1 MEATAMEAMAATV
14 AMEAMARGQLMPRLT
29 TVVAMEAMAMEAM
42 AATAAMEAM
51 ARGQLMP
58 RLTTVVAMEA
68 TAMEAMEAM
77 ARGQLMLRL
86 TMVVAME
93 ATDMGAMA
101 AMAAMDMATESNSSK
116 EQIPH
121 NLAPPNLI
129 PDSQS
134 VNPNLKLLYH
144 DLNPLEI
151 QFQLKSCN

>member
-1 MEATAMEAMAATV
+1 MEATVATAAT
-14 AMEAMARGQLMPRLT
+14 ARGLLMLRLT
-29 TVVAMEAMAMEAM
+29 TVVAMGATAMEAM
-42 AATAAMEAM
+42 GAVVAMEAM

-68 TAMEAMEAM
+68 TAMGATAMEAM
-77 ARGQLMLRL
+77 ARGQLMPRL
-86 TMVVAME
+86 TTVVAIE
-93 ATDMGAMA
+93 ATDMAMA
-101 AMAAMDMATESNSSK
+101 MERNSSK
-116 EQIPH
+116 KQIPH

-144 DLNPLEI
+144 ELNPLEI

>member
-1 MEATAMEAMAATV
+1 MVDTV
-14 AMEAMARGQLMPRLT
+14 WDTEVTERGQLRLT
-29 TVVAMEAMAMEAM
+29 TVVAMEATAMEAM

-68 TAMEAMEAM
+68 TAMAATAMKAM

-93 ATDMGAMA
+93 ATDMGPMA
-101 AMAAMDMATESNSSK
+101 AMVAMDMATESNSSK

-129 PDSQS
+129 PD
-134 VNPNLKLLYH
+134 
-144 DLNPLEI
+144 
-151 QFQLKSCN
+151 

>member
-1 MEATAMEAMAATV
+1 M
-14 AMEAMARGQLMPRLT
+14 G
-29 TVVAMEAMAMEAM
+29 
-42 AATAAMEAM
+42 M

-68 TAMEAMEAM
+68 TAMEAM

-93 ATDMGAMA
+93 ATDMGAMAAMADMAAMARGLLMLTMVVPMA

-134 VNPNLKLLYH
+134 
-144 DLNPLEI
+144 
-151 QFQLKSCN
+151 

>member
-1 MEATAMEAMAATV
+1 
-14 AMEAMARGQLMPRLT
+14 MARGQLMPRLT
-29 TVVAMEAMAMEAM
+29 TVVAMEATAME
-42 AATAAMEAM
+42 ATAAMEAM

-68 TAMEAMEAM
+68 TAMAATAMEAM

-93 ATDMGAMA
+93 ATAMV
-101 AMAAMDMATESNSSK
+101 AMDMATESNSSK

-144 DLNPLEI
+144 ELNPLE
-151 QFQLKSCN
+151 

>member
-1 MEATAMEAMAATV
+1 MEAMAATA
-14 AMEAMARGQLMPRLT
+14 AMEATARGQLMPRLT
-29 TVVAMEAMAMEAM
+29 TVVAMEATAMEAM

-68 TAMEAMEAM
+68 TAMEAM
-77 ARGQLMLRL
+77 
-86 TMVVAME
+86 
-93 ATDMGAMA
+93 
-101 AMAAMDMATESNSSK
+101 AAMDMATESNSRK

-144 DLNPLEI
+144 ELNPLEI

>member
-1 MEATAMEAMAATV
+1 MMLLVMFLMTALLRLTTEATATEVMVDTV
-14 AMEAMARGQLMPRLT
+14 WDTEVTERGQLM
-29 TVVAMEAMAMEAM
+29 
-42 AATAAMEAM
+42 
-51 ARGQLMP
+51 
-58 RLTTVVAMEA
+58 LTTVVAMEA

-86 TMVVAME
+86 TTVVAME
-93 ATDMGAMA
+93 ATAMEAMAATAAMARGLLMLTMVVPMVVHMA

-116 EQIPH
+116 EQVPH

-151 QFQLKSCN
+151 

>member
-1 MEATAMEAMAATV
+1 MG
-14 AMEAMARGQLMPRLT
+14 ARGQLML
-29 TVVAMEAMAMEAM
+29 
-42 AATAAMEAM
+42 
-51 ARGQLMP
+51 

-68 TAMEAMEAM
+68 TAMEAM

-93 ATDMGAMA
+93 ATDMGAMAAMA

-144 DLNPLEI
+144 ELNPLEI
-151 QFQLKSCN
+151 QFQLKSCNYL

>member
-1 MEATAMEAMAATV
+1 MEATEVT
-14 AMEAMARGQLMPRLT
+14 ARGLLMLRLT
-29 TVVAMEAMAMEAM
+29 TVVAMA
-42 AATAAMEAM
+42 
-51 ARGQLMP
+51 
-58 RLTTVVAMEA
+58 VMEA
-68 TAMEAMEAM
+68 TAAT
-77 ARGQLMLRL
+77 ARGLLML
-86 TMVVAME
+86 TMVVPMA
-93 ATDMGAMA
+93 AMA

-151 QFQLKSCN
+151 QFQLKSCNYL

>member
-1 MEATAMEAMAATV
+1 
-14 AMEAMARGQLMPRLT
+14 MEAMARGQLMPRLT
-29 TVVAMEAMAMEAM
+29 TVVAMEAMA
-42 AATAAMEAM
+42 ATAAMAAM

-68 TAMEAMEAM
+68 TAMAATAMEAM

-101 AMAAMDMATESNSSK
+101 AMAAMVAMDMATESNSSK

-144 DLNPLEI
+144 ELNPLEI
-151 QFQLKSCN
+151 QFQLKSCKKK

>member
-1 MEATAMEAMAATV
+1 
-14 AMEAMARGQLMPRLT
+14 
-29 TVVAMEAMAMEAM
+29 
-42 AATAAMEAM
+42 MEAM

-68 TAMEAMEAM
+68 TAMEAMAATAAMEAM

-86 TMVVAME
+86 TTVVAMEAMAMEAMAATAMEAMARGQLMPRLTTVVAME
-93 ATDMGAMA
+93 ATAMGAMAAMA
-101 AMAAMDMATESNSSK
+101 AMAAMDMATESNSRK

-144 DLNPLEI
+144 ELNPLEI

>member
-1 MEATAMEAMAATV
+1 
-14 AMEAMARGQLMPRLT
+14 
-29 TVVAMEAMAMEAM
+29 
-42 AATAAMEAM
+42 M

-68 TAMEAMEAM
+68 TAMAATAMEAM

-93 ATDMGAMA
+93 ATDMGDMA
-101 AMAAMDMATESNSSK
+101 AMARGLLMLTMVVPMAAMVAMDMATESNSSK

-151 QFQLKSCN
+151 